1 MKGSLIMI
9 TTNSYINYLKERI
22 LECDGIIEERIRQ
35 LELEEDLFVKEFIL
49 ESINDW
55 KSYKENYLIN
65 LESIKL
71 RIQ

>member
-1 MKGSLIMI
+1 MI

>member
-1 MKGSLIMI
+1 MI

-55 KSYKENYLIN
+55 KSYKENYQDTLIN

-71 RIQ
+71 RTQ